1 MKWLHCTIFR
11 VLLCASAVDTNGAA
25 TIGAKPAAPAAAPTV
40 CKNSRRVAGRPSLFV
55 RAGIDHSLAMA
66 WRVAEEPAI

>member
-1 MKWLHCTIFR
+1 M
-11 VLLCASAVDTNGAA
+11 V
-25 TIGAKPAAPAAAPTV
+25 GAKPAAAAAAPAV
-40 CKNSRRVAGRPSLFV
+40 CKNSRRVAGRPSLFF